1 MMLYYSHNRLF
12 FVCLKNS
19 SQTLCNMKSLSK
31 LFHNAINATF
41 LFVLNS
47 VDLLQKTKSIDVT
60 DVMDISP
67 KTYLFLYIIC
77 SVQHN

>member
-1 MMLYYSHNRLF
+1 MRDYFFYLF
-12 FVCLKNS
+12 KKILVKTSFC
-19 SQTLCNMKSLSK
+19 MKSK
-31 LFHNAINATF
+31 LFHNDINTTF

>member
-1 MMLYYSHNRLF
+1 
-12 FVCLKNS
+12 
-19 SQTLCNMKSLSK
+19 MKSK
-31 LFHNAINATF
+31 LFHNDINTTF

-60 DVMDISP
+60 DVMEISP